1 MTKNERI
8 ISGFSKLNR
17 SQRIDLIWDRLGLD
31 EASRSVLDNY
41 LHQTPATQSLF
52 EEMSEN
58 FLTNFLM
65 PMGVVPNM
73 VVNGHSYI
81 VPMVIEESSV
91 IAAASRA
98 AKFWASRGGFHARV
112 TGMVKKGQVHFSWSG
127 KPEDLKA
134 AFPFLK
140 AKMLAAT
147 HDLTARMRKRGGGI
161 TAVELVDRTRELA
174 HYYQVD
180 VSFETADA
188 MGANFI
194 NSCLENM
201 AGVLVDELSNSE
213 SSGEAEVIMSILS
226 NYTPESLV
234 ECWVECDVDELAP
247 FSGKL
252 QPDVFARKFEMAS
265 RIAQLNVSRAV
276 THNKGIYNGVD
287 AVVLATG
294 NDWRAV
300 EACGHAFAAS
310 DGNYRSLT
318 FAEIDGNH
326 FRYTLRLPL
335 ALGTVGGL
343 TKTHPVSKLALELL
357 ESPNAETLMMI
368 AAAAGLA
375 NNFAAV
381 ASLTTVGIQK
391 GHMKMHLTNILNQL
405 GATADEK
412 SACTQ
417 YFSDKDIAY
426 AAVEKYLNQI
436 RNTNG

>member
-17 SQRIDLIWDRLGLD
+17 SQRIDLIWDRLGLND
-31 EASRSVLDNY
+31 EARSVLDAF
-41 LHQTPATQSLF
+41 LHNNPATQTLL
-52 EEMSEN
+52 EEFSEN
-58 FLTNFLM
+58 YLTNFFI
-65 PMGVVPNM
+65 PMGVVPNL
-73 VVNGHSYI
+73 VVNGKSYI

-98 AKFWASRGGFHARV
+98 AKFWASHGGFYSRV
-112 TGMVKKGQVHFSWSG
+112 TGMTKKGQIHFTWSG
-127 KPEDLKA
+127 KAEDLLG
-134 AFPFLK
+134 AFPLLK
-140 AKMLAAT
+140 GRMLAAT
-147 HDLTARMRKRGGGI
+147 EELTSRMRQRNGGI
-161 TAVELVDRTRELA
+161 IAVELVDKTEDLEN
-174 HYYQVD
+174 YYQVD

-194 NSCLENM
+194 NSCLETM
-201 AGVLVDELSNSE
+201 AGVLVGELNDSDAE
-213 SSGEAEVIMSILS
+213 GEASVIMSILS
-226 NYTPESLV
+226 NYTPDSLV
-234 ECWVECDVDELAP
+234 ECWVECDINELAP

-252 QPDVFARKFEMAS
+252 KPEEFARRFEMAS
-265 RIAQLNVSRAV
+265 RIAHLDVSRAV

-318 FAEIDGNH
+318 FAEIDGNR

-343 TKTHPVSKLALELL
+343 TKTHPISRLALELL
-357 ESPNAETLMMI
+357 GNPDAKTLMMI
-368 AAAAGLA
+368 TAAAGLA

-381 ASLTTVGIQK
+381 ASLTTVGIQQ

-405 GATADEK
+405 GAKAEEK
-412 SACTQ
+412 GACKQ
-417 YFSDKDIAY
+417 YFSDKNIAY
-426 AAVEKYLNQI
+426 ADVERYLNQI
-436 RNTNG
+436 RNTNA

>member
-1 MTKNERI
+1 MTNNERI

-17 SQRIDLIWDRLGLD
+17 SQRIDLIWDRLRLD
-31 EASRSVLDNY
+31 ETSRSVLENF
-41 LHQTPATQSLF
+41 LHQNPSTQSLF
-52 EEMSEN
+52 EEFSEN
-58 FLTNFLM
+58 FLTNFFI

-73 VVNGHSYI
+73 VVNDHPYI

-98 AKFWASRGGFHARV
+98 AKFWASLGGFHARV
-112 TGMVKKGQVHFSWSG
+112 TGMVKKGQVHFTWSG
-127 KPEDLKA
+127 EPEDLKA

-140 AKMLAAT
+140 EKMLAAT
-147 HDLTARMRKRGGGI
+147 DDLTTRMRKRGGGI
-161 TAVELVDRTRELA
+161 TAVEFVDKTGELA
-174 HYYQVD
+174 NYYQVD

-194 NSCLENM
+194 NSCLEIM
-201 AGVLVDELSNSE
+201 AGVLVQEMNTKSV
-213 SSGEAEVIMSILS
+213 SGEVSVIMSILS
-226 NYTPESLV
+226 NFTPDSLV
-234 ECWVECDVDELAP
+234 ECWVECELEQLAP
-247 FSGKL
+247 FSGDLK
-252 QPDVFARKFEMAS
+252 PEVFARKFDMAS
-265 RIAQLNVSRAV
+265 RIAQLDVSRAV

-310 DGNYRSLT
+310 NGNYRSLT
-318 FAEIDGNH
+318 FAEIDGNR

-343 TKTHPVSKLALELL
+343 TKTHPVSRLALELL
-357 ESPNAETLMMI
+357 ENPDAKTLMMI

-375 NNFAAV
+375 NNFAAM

-405 GATADEK
+405 GANEEEK
-412 SACTQ
+412 RECTQ
-417 YFSDKDIAY
+417 YFRNKGIAFSE
-426 AAVEKYLNQI
+426 VEKYLNQI
-436 RNTNG
+436 RNIHG

>member
-8 ISGFSKLNR
+8 ISGFSKLDR

-31 EASRSVLDNY
+31 DVSRSVLDNF
-41 LHQTPATQSLF
+41 LHIHPATQTLF
-52 EEMSEN
+52 EEFSEN
-58 FLTNFLM
+58 YLTNFFM
-65 PMGVVPNM
+65 PVGVVPNM

-112 TGMVKKGQVHFSWSG
+112 TGMTKKGQVHFTWSG
-127 KPEDLKA
+127 KTKDLVS
-134 AFPFLK
+134 AFPSLK
-140 AKMLAAT
+140 EKMLAAT
-147 HDLTARMRKRGGGI
+147 DDLTARMRKRGGGI
-161 TAVELVDRTRELA
+161 TAVELIDKTGELA
-174 HYYQVD
+174 NYYQVD
-180 VSFETADA
+180 VSFETVDA

-194 NSCLENM
+194 NSCLESM
-201 AGVLVDELSNSE
+201 AGVLVQEMNSK
-213 SSGEAEVIMSILS
+213 STCGEADVIMSILS
-226 NYTPESLV
+226 NYTPDSLV
-234 ECWVECDVDELAP
+234 ECWAECDIDELAP

-252 QPDVFARKFEMAS
+252 KPVEFAQKFTAAS
-265 RIAQLNVSRAV
+265 RIAQLDVSRAV

-287 AVVLATG
+287 AIVLATG

-318 FAEIDGNH
+318 FAEIDGNR

-343 TKTHPVSKLALELL
+343 TKTHPVSRLALEMLGK
-357 ESPNAETLMMI
+357 PDAKTLMMI

-381 ASLTTVGIQK
+381 ASLTTVGIQQ

-405 GATADEK
+405 GANADEK
-412 SACTQ
+412 NACVQ
-417 YFSDKDIAY
+417 YFSDKNIAY
-426 AAVEKYLNQI
+426 AEVEKYLNQI
-436 RNTNG
+436 RNTNA

>member
-17 SQRIDLIWDRLGLD
+17 SQRIDLIGDRLGLD
-31 EASRSVLDNY
+31 EASRLVLDNF
-41 LHQTPATQSLF
+41 LHQNPSTQALF
-52 EEMSEN
+52 EEFSEN
-58 FLTNFLM
+58 FLTNFFM

-73 VVNGHSYI
+73 VVNGKSYI

-91 IAAASRA
+91 IAAAARA
-98 AKFWASRGGFHARV
+98 AKFWASLGGFRARV
-112 TGMVKKGQVHFSWSG
+112 AGMVKKGQVHFTWSG
-127 KPEDLKA
+127 KAEYLTKVFPVLKE
-134 AFPFLK
+134 
-140 AKMLAAT
+140 KMLAAT
-147 HDLTARMRKRGGGI
+147 EELTSRMRQRNGGI
-161 TAVELVDRTRELA
+161 TSVDLVDKTSELSN
-174 HYYQVD
+174 YYQVD

-194 NSCLENM
+194 NSCLETM
-201 AGVLVDELSNSE
+201 AAVLVDELNNPE
-213 SSGEAEVIMSILS
+213 RKGEASVIMSILS
-226 NYTPESLV
+226 NYTPDSLV
-234 ECWVECDVDELAP
+234 ECWVECDINELAP

-252 QPDVFARKFEMAS
+252 KPEEFARKFEMAVS
-265 RIAQLNVSRAV
+265 IAQLDVSRAV

-310 DGNYRSLT
+310 NGNYRSLT
-318 FAEIDGNH
+318 FAQIDGNR

-357 ESPNAETLMMI
+357 ENPNAETLMMI

-381 ASLTTVGIQK
+381 ASLTTVGIQQ

-405 GATADEK
+405 GANTEEK
-412 SACTQ
+412 SACVQ
-417 YFSDKDIAY
+417 YFSDKNIAY
-426 AAVEKYLNQI
+426 AEVEKYLDQI
-436 RNTNG
+436 RSANA